1 MTTDPAAVVRTATIA
16 IALAMLGIGV
26 CADLGRAAD
35 PEPTTVI
42 HAAGEGCAAWLS
54 DATRGMP
61 ASDKR
66 RGALCPPYSGV
77 LTPADTWRDMLHAQD
92 ERDAAA
98 ERLQI
103 ERDKHAIRL
112 RACEARSDAR
122 ERARAQCEAAIV
134 PPAVE
139 PPWSGW
145 PWLSGAVGV
154 VVGAGLTLLVVEA
167 VR

>member
-1 MTTDPAAVVRTATIA
+1 MRGLALTTDPAAVVRTATIA

-26 CADLGRAAD
+26 CADLGRAAA
-35 PEPTTVI
+35 PEPVTVTVLRQGDP
-42 HAAGEGCAAWLS
+42 APYAGILA
-54 DATRGMP
+54 
-61 ASDKR
+61 
-66 RGALCPPYSGV
+66 
-77 LTPADTWRDMLHAQD
+77 PADTWRDMLHAQD

-98 ERLQI
+98 ERLLL
-103 ERDKHAIRL
+103 ERDEHAIHL

-139 PPWSGW
+139 PPWPGW

-154 VVGAGLTLLVVEA
+154 VVGAGLTILVVEA

>member
-16 IALAMLGIGV
+16 IALAMLGIGA
-26 CADLGRAAD
+26 CADLGRAAA
-35 PEPTTVI
+35 PEPVTVLRQGDP
-42 HAAGEGCAAWLS
+42 APYAGILA
-54 DATRGMP
+54 
-61 ASDKR
+61 
-66 RGALCPPYSGV
+66 
-77 LTPADTWRDMLHAQD
+77 PADTWRDLLHAQD

-98 ERLQI
+98 ERLTL
-103 ERDKHAIRL
+103 ERDEHAIHL

-154 VVGAGLTLLVVEA
+154 VVGAGLTILVVEA